1 MSVFEKH
8 LRSNVGDEDGFDLF
22 ENRRPAEFIMDV
34 LARYYTEK
42 SVSKLLVSGFQQN
55 HPANILDLGVG
66 GGSLLNAAYERW
78 KNAKFYGA
86 DIDHETISRVS
97 SRLPFVNL
105 VHIDGLSP
113 GLPQRMK
120 LKIGSVDVAI
130 CNPPY
135 LRVARSPSIIS
146 LFKDIGLHGSTKLEK
161 VTSDIVFLAQNLQ
174 MLRDGGEL
182 GIILPDSIFTGHLF
196 AYLREDILS
205 NHRILA
211 IIQLPDNVFSKTEA
225 RTHIL
230 LIEKGR
236 ATDSYVPLYRSD
248 KFGNLDTKLSVSR
261 DELAYR
267 MDYSYHMW
275 RKNQKSSKGI
285 VSLEDLR
292 VEIHR
297 GRQTRRYLQDLGINY
312 FHTSSFPGTLYSK
325 VRLANAPIKNGINA
339 EPGDILI
346 ARVGKRII
354 GRVTVVENGSQVITD
369 CVYRLRCPRKYRD
382 AIWKNFISNE
392 GQNWFKAHA
401 HGVCSQVISKKDLL
415 SFSIIP

>member
-1 MSVFEKH
+1 MRNFGKRIRRE
-8 LRSNVGDEDGFDLF
+8 VGDEDDFK
-22 ENRRPAEFIMDV
+22 NRRSTDFIMDV
-34 LARYYTEK
+34 LARYYTEQ

-55 HPANILDLGVG
+55 QPANILDLGVG

-78 KNAKFYGA
+78 RNAKFYGA
-86 DIDHETISRVS
+86 DIDHETISRIS

-135 LRVARSPSIIS
+135 LRVARSPAVIS
-146 LFKDIGLHGSTKLEK
+146 LFKDVGLQGSTKLEK

-174 MLRDGGEL
+174 MLRDEGEL

-230 LIEKGR
+230 LIEKGH

-248 KFGNLDTKLSVSR
+248 RFGNLDTRLSVSR

-275 RKNQKSSKGI
+275 RKNQKRLKGL
-285 VSLEDLR
+285 VSLEDLG
-292 VEIHR
+292 VEIFR
-297 GRQTRRYLQDLGINY
+297 GRQTKRCLKDLGINY
-312 FHTSSFPGTLYSK
+312 FHTSSFPGKLNSK
-325 VRLANAPIKNGINA
+325 VKLANDPIENGINA
-339 EPGDILI
+339 EPGDILV

-354 GRVTVVENGSQVITD
+354 GRVTMVESGNQVITD

-382 AIWKNFISNE
+382 IIWESFISKE
-392 GQNWFKAHA
+392 GQNWFNAHA
-401 HGVCSQVISKKDLL
+401 HGVCSRVISKKDLL
-415 SFSIIP
+415 SFGITP